1 MKKTTDVPMRIL
13 WAVINLMAQT
23 SRSRYTFIVPISSRF
38 PRNSNR
44 RARRDHVHGSDS
56 YQQGTP
62 DAPQPIGP
70 YEQAIKANGFVYAAG
85 QIALVPESG
94 ELVAGGVGEQARQV
108 LDNVTAVLEAAG
120 TSWDRAV
127 KTTIYLNDMADFAA
141 VNAIYESYL
150 GSGKPART
158 TVAVAGLPKGALV
171 EVDVVA
177 PWREPPYPDPPSVP
191 EEKEPWG
198 CRRG

>member
-1 MKKTTDVPMRIL
+1 MSME
-13 WAVINLMAQT
+13 VIHTNKA
-23 SRSRYTFIVPISSRF
+23 
-38 PRNSNR
+38 
-44 RARRDHVHGSDS
+44 
-56 YQQGTP
+56 P
-62 DAPQPIGP
+62 DAIGP
-70 YEQAIKANGFVYAAG
+70 YEQAIKANGFVYTAG
-85 QIALVPESG
+85 QIGLEPGTG
-94 ELVAGGVGEQARQV
+94 ELVAGGVEEQARRV

-120 TSWDRAV
+120 ASWDRAV

-177 PWREPPYPDPPSVP
+177 L
-191 EEKEPWG
+191 G
-198 CRRG
+198 

>member
-1 MKKTTDVPMRIL
+1 MSME
-13 WAVINLMAQT
+13 VIHTNKA
-23 SRSRYTFIVPISSRF
+23 
-38 PRNSNR
+38 
-44 RARRDHVHGSDS
+44 
-56 YQQGTP
+56 P
-62 DAPQPIGP
+62 DAIGP
-70 YEQAIKANGFVYAAG
+70 YEQAIKANGFVYTAG
-85 QIALVPESG
+85 QIALVPRSG
-94 ELVAGGVGEQARQV
+94 ELVAGGVEEQARQV

-177 PWREPPYPDPPSVP
+177 LA
-191 EEKEPWG
+191 
-198 CRRG
+198 